1 MIRDGFGGNPLNA
14 LRVAPLGRAILWAS
28 AAALTLLLILPI
40 IALFVEVLPNA
51 GAWATLDEPVVTEA
65 LRLSL
70 ITTAITVAVTVV
82 FGTPV
87 AFLLARRRFF
97 GAALLDTL
105 LDLPLVLPPA
115 VAGIALLFTF
125 GRNGLLGGLLDDG
138 GVSVAFTA
146 AAVVIA
152 QTFVAAPFY
161 IKAAKAGFESVD
173 PQLEHVSRSLGEG
186 DLRTFARI
194 TVPLASPALLG
205 GIVMTWARALGE
217 FGATIMFAGSLQ
229 GVTETVP
236 LAIYD
241 ALQTDLDAALMLGVV
256 LVVVS
261 FAVLFL
267 FKLLLGR
274 ASLNAA
280 ILGARLGPGAAPHA

>member
-1 MIRDGFGGNPLNA
+1 MIRNGFGRSPGSLG
-14 LRVAPLGRAILWAS
+14 VAPLARGLLWAS
-28 AAALTLLLILPI
+28 AAALTLLLVLPI
-40 IALFVEVLPNA
+40 VALFAEVLPNG
-51 GAWATLDEPVVTEA
+51 GAWATLDDPVVTQA

-70 ITTAITVAVTVV
+70 ITTAITVGVTVV

-87 AFLLARRRFF
+87 AFVLARRRFP

-125 GRNGLLGGLLDDG
+125 GRNGLLGGLLDGG
-138 GVSVAFTA
+138 GVSIAFTTT
-146 AAVVIA
+146 AVVIA

-173 PQLEHVSRSLGEG
+173 PELEHVSRSLGEG
-186 DLRTFARI
+186 DLRTFVRV
-194 TVPLASPALLG
+194 TVPLASPALLS

-229 GVTETVP
+229 SVSETVP
-236 LAIYD
+236 LAIYG
-241 ALQTDLDAALMLGVV
+241 ALQTDLDAALVLSSV

-261 FAVLFL
+261 FGVLL
-267 FKLLLGR
+267 VFKLLLGR
-274 ASLNAA
+274 SAWSAGAPYARTEPRASDA
-280 ILGARLGPGAAPHA
+280 

>member
-1 MIRDGFGGNPLNA
+1 M
-14 LRVAPLGRAILWAS
+14 LWAS
-28 AAALTLLLILPI
+28 AAALTLLLVLPVL
-40 IALFVEVLPNA
+40 ALFVEVLPDG
-51 GAWATLDEPVVTEA
+51 GAWSTIDEPVITEA

-70 ITTAITVAVTVV
+70 ITTAITAGVSVA

-87 AFLLARRRFF
+87 AYLLARRRFR

-138 GVSVAFTA
+138 GVSVAFTTT
-146 AAVVIA
+146 AVVIA

-173 PQLEHVSRSLGEG
+173 PELERVSQTLGEG
-186 DLRTFARI
+186 ELPTFLRV
-194 TVPLASPALLG
+194 TVPLAAPALLG

-236 LAIYD
+236 LAIYE
-241 ALQTDLDAALMLGVV
+241 ALQTDLDAALMLSAV

-261 FAVLFL
+261 FAVLVF
-267 FKLLLGR
+267 FKLLLRRG
-274 ASLNAA
+274 AP
-280 ILGARLGPGAAPHA
+280 LGAGLEGAGG